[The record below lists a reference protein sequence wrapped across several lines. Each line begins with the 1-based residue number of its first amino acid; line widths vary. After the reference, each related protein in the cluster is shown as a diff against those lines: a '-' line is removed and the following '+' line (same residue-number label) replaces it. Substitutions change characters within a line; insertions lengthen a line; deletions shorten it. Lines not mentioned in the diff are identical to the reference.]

1 MIIIISHTFPPPI
14 QSNTHFLTDFP
25 FILSDVSHYCALLI
39 PQPPQYSLNDTFNL
53 NLGYAC
59 SSSSGTCSG
68 YGSKRDRS
76 CKSKS
81 LSDSEDD
88 DNDNNTDDYSSDMG
102 ATMDMKKVR
111 NNIFLDRQAICSDS
125 EIECHPR
132 NRDRDR
138 GQYYTHENTT
148 QLNNNDNSSSSS
160 SSDTLNILSDN
171 NTSSSEHRISSSSQS
186 RTSSSSGS
194 SLRSSLS
201 LSSRSFQREV
211 HSFSEKPCAHLN
223 ILHTAKNSS
232 KHLRI
237 DSKIVSSNDNS
248 SDSNSV
254 NDQSSSSGTDTN
266 VDSPITDGND
276 SP

>member
-1 MIIIISHTFPPPI
+1 M
-14 QSNTHFLTDFP
+14 
-25 FILSDVSHYCALLI
+25 LI

-53 NLGYAC
+53 DLGYTC
-59 SSSSGTCSG
+59 SSSSGSCSG

-88 DNDNNTDDYSSDMG
+88 YNDNNTDDYSSEMG
-102 ATMDMKKVR
+102 ATMEMKKVR
-111 NNIFLDRQAICSDS
+111 NDAFLDRQAICSDS

-148 QLNNNDNSSSSS
+148 QLNNNDNNSNSSCN
-160 SSDTLNILSDN
+160 DTLDILSDN
-171 NTSSSEHRISSSSQS
+171 NTFSSEHRISSSSQS
-186 RTSSSSGS
+186 TTSSSSGS
-194 SLRSSLS
+194 SLRSA

-211 HSFSEKPCAHLN
+211 HSFSEKPSPHLN

-248 SDSNSV
+248 SGSNSV
-254 NDQSSSSGTDTN
+254 NDQSSSSSTDTN

>member
-1 MIIIISHTFPPPI
+1 MIILHTFPPI
-14 QSNTHFLTDFP
+14 QSNSQSLTLFP

-59 SSSSGTCSG
+59 SSSSGSCSG

-148 QLNNNDNSSSSS
+148 QLNNNENNSSSSN
-160 SSDTLNILSDN
+160 DTLNILSDN
-171 NTSSSEHRISSSSQS
+171 NKSSSEHRMSSSSQS
-186 RTSSSSGS
+186 TTSSSSGS
-194 SLRSSLS
+194 SLRSS

-248 SDSNSV
+248 SGSNSV
-254 NDQSSSSGTDTN
+254 NDQFSSSGTDTN

>member
-1 MIIIISHTFPPPI
+1 M
-14 QSNTHFLTDFP
+14 
-25 FILSDVSHYCALLI
+25 LI

-53 NLGYAC
+53 DLGYTC
-59 SSSSGTCSG
+59 SSSSGSCSG

-88 DNDNNTDDYSSDMG
+88 YNDNNTDDYSSEMG
-102 ATMDMKKVR
+102 ATMEMKKVR
-111 NNIFLDRQAICSDS
+111 NDAFLDRQAICSDS

-148 QLNNNDNSSSSS
+148 QLNNNDNNSNSSCN
-160 SSDTLNILSDN
+160 DTLDILSDN
-171 NTSSSEHRISSSSQS
+171 NTFSSEHRISSSSQS
-186 RTSSSSGS
+186 TTSSSSGS
-194 SLRSSLS
+194 SLRSA

-211 HSFSEKPCAHLN
+211 HSFSEKPSPHLN

-248 SDSNSV
+248 SGSNSV